1 LLARFRAAETG
12 CSIADEGKASADVEG
27 AGGFSGGRGPRLS
40 APVSTTSA
48 RRWTRQSWSLRGVPI
63 ETFRGFR
70 ADRGFDLAGSL
81 AFTSIVTAVPLLASL
96 SFLLVTFFR
105 ENDDQI
111 LSIVNAVLPYQTARL
126 TANLRDFIA
135 EASTI
140 SGVGLVLLIVASVR
154 LVFVVEGVFNAVWG
168 APRRRTRVSRAVL
181 YTFSLL
187 ALGLVLGGIGWGVR
201 AMRTSARTDSL
212 VNTRTF
218 LAAAPFLLKA
228 FFLTLLFRYLPNARV
243 RLGPAAVAGAAVSL
257 GLELLRLGFA
267 LYVEAL
273 KRMNLITG
281 SLAFALFVVLSLYF
295 AWALILLGVELT
307 YVLQTRISGAATPFR
322 REGRAEKAIRMML
335 GMSTA
340 QSAPLGELE
349 TNPDASPAETLAIL
363 EQLAKAK
370 LIEGDAAAGWRLAR
384 SAREISVSR
393 IVDAL
398 SPELYRIN
406 PHNRDRVA
414 MVLEPLF
421 DRIHAD
427 RRALLS
433 TTLAELRER

>member
-1 LLARFRAAETG
+1 V
-12 CSIADEGKASADVEG
+12 IY
-27 AGGFSGGRGPRLS
+27 
-40 APVSTTSA
+40 
-48 RRWTRQSWSLRGVPI
+48 
-63 ETFRGFR
+63 
-70 ADRGFDLAGSL
+70 
-81 AFTSIVTAVPLLASL
+81 
-96 SFLLVTFFR
+96 SF
-105 ENDDQI
+105 
-111 LSIVNAVLPYQTARL
+111 A
-126 TANLRDFIA
+126 
-135 EASTI
+135 
-140 SGVGLVLLIVASVR
+140 
-154 LVFVVEGVFNAVWG
+154 
-168 APRRRTRVSRAVL
+168 
-181 YTFSLL
+181 LL
-187 ALGLVLGGIGWGVR
+187 ALGLVLGGIGWGLR
-201 AMRTSARTDSL
+201 AMRTSARTDSV

-228 FFLTLLFRYLPNARV
+228 FFLTLLYRYLPNARV

-257 GLELLRLGFA
+257 GLEVLRLGFA
-267 LYVEAL
+267 LYVGAL

-281 SLAFALFVVLSLYF
+281 SLAFVLFAVLSLYF

-307 YVLQTRISGAATPFR
+307 YVLQTRISGSATPFR

-335 GMSTA
+335 CMSTA
-340 QSAPLGELE
+340 QPAPLAELE
-349 TNPDASPAETLAIL
+349 TNPDASPAETLGIL

-370 LIEGDAAAGWRLAR
+370 LIEGDPAAGWRLAR

-406 PHNRDRVA
+406 PHTRDRVA

-433 TTLAELRER
+433 TTLAELRTRD

>member
-1 LLARFRAAETG
+1 V
-12 CSIADEGKASADVEG
+12 SASGQD
-27 AGGFSGGRGPRLS
+27 AGGPAGTRSPAVS
-40 APVSTTSA
+40 SPPSTTA
-48 RRWTRQSWSLRGVPI
+48 RRWTRQPWSFRGVPI

-70 ADRGFDLAGSL
+70 ADRGPDLAGSL
-81 AFTSIVTAVPLLASL
+81 AFTTILTAVPLLASL

-111 LSIVNAVLPYQTARL
+111 LSIVNAILPYQTARL

-140 SGVGLVLLIVASVR
+140 SGVGLVLLVVASVR

-168 APRRRTRVSRAVL
+168 APRRRTRVGRIAL

-187 ALGLVLGGIGWGVR
+187 ALGLVLGGIGWGLR
-201 AMRTSARTDSL
+201 AMRRGADGDSI
-212 VNTRTF
+212 VHSKAF

-243 RLGPAAVAGAAVSL
+243 RFMPAAVAGASVAL

-267 LYVEAL
+267 LYVAAL
-273 KRMNLITG
+273 SRMNLITG
-281 SLAFALFVVLSLYF
+281 SLAFVLFAVLSLYF

-307 YVLQTRISGAATPFR
+307 YVLQTRVSGAATPFR

-335 GMSTA
+335 SMSTA
-340 QSAPLGELE
+340 QPAPLSELE

-363 EQLAKAK
+363 DQLVKAR
-370 LIEGDAAAGWRLAR
+370 LVEGDAAAGWKLAR
-384 SAREISVSR
+384 SGREISVSR
-393 IVDAL
+393 IVEAL
-398 SPELYRIN
+398 SPELYRVN

-414 MVLEPLF
+414 MTLEPLF

-433 TTLAELRER
+433 TTLAELRQK

>member
-1 LLARFRAAETG
+1 METG
-12 CSIADEGKASADVEG
+12 CSIADGGLPIARVSD
-27 AGGFSGGRGPRLS
+27 AGGRRS
-40 APVSTTSA
+40 AGSAAVSSTTA
-48 RRWTRQSWSLRGVPI
+48 QRWTRQPWSLRGVPA

-81 AFTSIVTAVPLLASL
+81 AFTSILTAVPLLASL
-96 SFLLVTFFR
+96 SLFLVTFFR

-135 EASTI
+135 ESSTI
-140 SGVGLVLLIVASVR
+140 SGVGLVLLIIASVR

-168 APRRRTRVSRAVL
+168 APRRRPRIRRMIL
-181 YTFSLL
+181 YTFALV
-187 ALGLVLGGIGWGVR
+187 ALGLVLGGISWGVR
-201 AMRTSARTDSL
+201 AMRTSSSSDS
-212 VNTRTF
+212 F
-218 LAAAPFLLKA
+218 AHSAAFAAAAPFLLKA
-228 FFLTLLFRYLPNARV
+228 FFLTLLYRYLPNARV
-243 RLGPAAVAGAAVSL
+243 RLGPAAVAGAATSL
-257 GLELLRLGFA
+257 GLELLRLGFIV
-267 LYVEAL
+267 YVEAL

-281 SLAFALFVVLSLYF
+281 SLAFILFAILALYF

-307 YVLQTRISGAATPFR
+307 YVLQLRISGSATPFR

-335 GMSTA
+335 CMSTA
-340 QSAPLGELE
+340 EPAPLVELE
-349 TNPDASPAETLAIL
+349 TNPDPSPVETLAIL

-370 LIEGDAAAGWRLAR
+370 LVDGDPAAGYKLAR

-393 IVDAL
+393 IVEAL

-414 MVLEPLF
+414 TVLEPLF
-421 DRIHAD
+421 DRIHAE

>member
-1 LLARFRAAETG
+1 
-12 CSIADEGKASADVEG
+12 
-27 AGGFSGGRGPRLS
+27 
-40 APVSTTSA
+40 VSTTTA
-48 RRWTRQSWSLRGVPI
+48 QRWTRQPWTLRGVPA

-81 AFTSIVTAVPLLASL
+81 AFTSILTAVPLLASL
-96 SFLLVTFFR
+96 SLFLVTFFR

-126 TANLRDFIA
+126 TANMRDFIA
-135 EASTI
+135 ESSTI
-140 SGVGLVLLIVASVR
+140 SGVGLVLLIIASVR

-168 APRRRTRVSRAVL
+168 APRRRTRIRRMVL
-181 YTFSLL
+181 YTFVLI
-187 ALGLVLGGIGWGVR
+187 ALGLVLGGISWGLR
-201 AMRTSARTDSL
+201 AMRRSSSSDSFANSAA
-212 VNTRTF
+212 F
-218 LAAAPFLLKA
+218 AAAAPFVLKA
-228 FFLTLLFRYLPNARV
+228 FFLTLLYRYLPNARV
-243 RLGPAAVAGAAVSL
+243 RLGPAAVAGATTAL
-257 GLELLRLGFA
+257 GLELLRFGFVI
-267 LYVEAL
+267 YVEAL

-281 SLAFALFVVLSLYF
+281 SLAFILFAVLSLYF

-307 YVLQTRISGAATPFR
+307 YVLQTRISGSATPFK

-335 GMSTA
+335 SMSTA
-340 QSAPLGELE
+340 EQAPLAELE
-349 TNPDASPAETLAIL
+349 TNPDASPVETLAIL

-370 LIEGDAAAGWRLAR
+370 LIEGDPAGGYKLAR

-393 IVDAL
+393 IVEAL
-398 SPELYRIN
+398 SPELYRVN

-414 MVLEPLF
+414 TVLEPLF
-421 DRIHAD
+421 DRIHAE